1 MASLDE
7 SRSQGTQSFHVVR
20 RACKCHFCK
29 RGLHNQSVRH
39 RLKGNNDNNNNSS
52 SSSNSNSNSNS
63 NNTNNNNT
71 NNTNNTSNTNSSSN
85 NNNNSSSSSNSSNS
99 NSNTNNTNNS
109 NNSNNSSNNNN
120 NNRAP
125 EITGLIKLT
134 LRGTGVAIVT
144 LVAAVDDD
152 GLGLMTSLHVA
163 GPGCRC
169 QEQQGRTM
177 SNH

>member
-1 MASLDE
+1 
-7 SRSQGTQSFHVVR
+7 
-20 RACKCHFCK
+20 
-29 RGLHNQSVRH
+29 
-39 RLKGNNDNNNNSS
+39 LKGNNNNKS
-52 SSSNSNSNSNS
+52 SSSNSNSN
-63 NNTNNNNT
+63 
-71 NNTNNTSNTNSSSN
+71 NTNSSS
-85 NNNNSSSSSNSSNS
+85 
-99 NSNTNNTNNS
+99 
-109 NNSNNSSNNNN
+109 NNN

>member
-39 RLKGNNDNNNNSS
+39 RLTGNNNNKS
-52 SSSNSNSNSNS
+52 SSSNSNSNRN
-63 NNTNNNNT
+63 
-71 NNTNNTSNTNSSSN
+71 
-85 NNNNSSSSSNSSNS
+85 SNSSNS
-99 NSNTNNTNNS
+99 NSNNTN
-109 NNSNNSSNNNN
+109 SSSNN